1 MDLIKDRGHYNSPVS
16 FDPVQQRFCPAEEE
30 QIRHQ
35 ENFPVCHFSVHK
47 ISSKI
52 TVFIWTWSAS
62 KRNNSLNKEG
72 NRYFIGGGCVPR
84 LPTLLLFSWGEKTNH
99 KVKTCTYHPSV
110 ASIWASKMATT
121 SAVACSQPDIRDCD
135 KPICCVCLTFF
146 NNPGISLL
154 IWSM

>member
-84 LPTLLLFSWGEKTNH
+84 LPTLLLFSWGKKQTIKLKHVLTILLWLQYGHLKWPQRQLWHAPNRISGT
-99 KVKTCTYHPSV
+99 VISPFV
-110 ASIWASKMATT
+110 AYVSLCSIIRASL
-121 SAVACSQPDIRDCD
+121 C
-135 KPICCVCLTFF
+135 
-146 NNPGISLL
+146 
-154 IWSM
+154 